1 MSYIVEHPG
10 FILFLFTFPLLGW
23 FLHQQYPKKAIAIIF
38 FTAIGLLL
46 PALTG
51 YSYVLNNAYG
61 YLSYI
66 SLASGY
72 AYILTTDEYK
82 FGPTAVISVLLFLFC
97 GFFSFIGGV
106 AGSITVEKEW
116 RLKGYRVTYVKDQ
129 GFAGGP
135 LMTYQ
140 LSKYGMIPI
149 FVKKMEVKRD
159 DDTTGSCW
167 IKFDEAGFNFNKC
180 SPDSSVVV
188 KRP

>member
-1 MSYIVEHPG
+1 MSYIVEHSG
-10 FILFLFTFPLLGW
+10 FVLLLFTFPLLGW
-23 FLHQQYPKKAIAIIF
+23 FLHLKYTPKVIVIIL

-46 PALTG
+46 PVFTG

-66 SLASGY
+66 SLAAGY
-72 AYILTTDEYK
+72 AYFLTKGEYK
-82 FGPTAVISVLLFLFC
+82 FAPTGIFSLILFLFC
-97 GFFSFIGGV
+97 GVLAFMGGFL
-106 AGSITVEKEW
+106 GSITVEKEW

-129 GFAGGP
+129 GFAGSP
-135 LMTYQ
+135 LLTYQ

-149 FVKKMEVKRD
+149 FVKEIQVKRD

-167 IKFDEAGFNFNKC
+167 IEFDQAGFNFNKC

-188 KRP
+188 KRR